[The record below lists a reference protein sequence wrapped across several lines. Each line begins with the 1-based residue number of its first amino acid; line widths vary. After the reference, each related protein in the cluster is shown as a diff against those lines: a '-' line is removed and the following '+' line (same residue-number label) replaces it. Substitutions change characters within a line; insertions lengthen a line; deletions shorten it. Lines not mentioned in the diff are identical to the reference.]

1 MSLNYIGMIERGEKT
16 PSLASFIS
24 IVNVLG
30 VSSDMIL
37 ADVLDKGYEVK
48 SSLLSERIAKLSA
61 EDRNRIYDVMET
73 MMQHSKKKR
82 P

>member
-73 MMQHSKKKR
+73 MMQHSKKGT
-82 P
+82 

>member
-48 SSLLSERIAKLSA
+48 SSLLRERIAKLSA

-73 MMQHSKKKR
+73 MMQHSKKGT
-82 P
+82 